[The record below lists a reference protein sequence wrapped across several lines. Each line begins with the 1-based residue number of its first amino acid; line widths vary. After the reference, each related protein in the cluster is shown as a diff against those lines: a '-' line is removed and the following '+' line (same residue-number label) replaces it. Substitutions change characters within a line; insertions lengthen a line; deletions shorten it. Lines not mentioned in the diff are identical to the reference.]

1 MTSKYPTWKK
11 LVEDV
16 IKWLNEKFGKE
27 SPLSTM

>member
-1 MTSKYPTWKK
+1 MTSNIPHGKK

-27 SPLSTM
+27 SPLSTT